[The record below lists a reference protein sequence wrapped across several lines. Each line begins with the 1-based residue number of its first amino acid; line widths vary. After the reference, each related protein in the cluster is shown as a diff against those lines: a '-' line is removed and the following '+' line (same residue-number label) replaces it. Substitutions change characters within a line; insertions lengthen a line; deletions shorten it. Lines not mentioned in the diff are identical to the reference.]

1 MIYTAR
7 RITQYFIK
15 IMKSNKITILIIS
28 YRSLEKLKSCIKTI
42 GSNKEIIVIEN
53 SDNQQLKKSIESE
66 HQNCKVVLNN
76 SNLGY
81 AKASN
86 IGFKLIKTEYAL
98 LLNTDIIIYEN
109 QIEEMEK
116 EVGNLKGN
124 FSLASPLSDDLID
137 FNKNNKL
144 DNFFDNKIPN
154 FNIENSVTK
163 VDLIKGCSLLV
174 NLKKFKN
181 ENIFDDNFFFFFEE
195 IDLCRKIKEKNESIY
210 VFNQIKIQ
218 HKSAQS
224 IDEKFNT
231 SYHNFRHWN
240 FFWGRYYYFKKH
252 YGFFFALIYFVPI
265 IIRINYRIILYK
277 LKNDKINYD
286 KYKTRRS
293 GLYASIL
300 NQKSSKRI

>member
-1 MIYTAR
+1 ME
-7 RITQYFIK
+7 
-15 IMKSNKITILIIS
+15 SNKITILIIS
-28 YRSLEKLKSCIKTI
+28 YRSLEKLKNCIKTI

-98 LLNTDIIIYEN
+98 LLNTDIVIYEN

-116 EVGNLKGN
+116 EVDNLKGN
-124 FSLASPLSDDLID
+124 FSLASPLSNDLID

-144 DNFFDNKIPN
+144 DNFFDKKIPN
-154 FNIENSVTK
+154 FNIENTVTK

-218 HKSAQS
+218 HKSAQG

-252 YGFFFALIYFVPI
+252 YGFFYSLSKHMGKLIRFGYNILRFYFISKPQYHK
-265 IIRINYRIILYK
+265 NKYRFLGLLNSMLGRSSLLSLKILEK
-277 LKNDKINYD
+277 
-286 KYKTRRS
+286 
-293 GLYASIL
+293 
-300 NQKSSKRI
+300 